1 MGKEVYNHGCSPT
14 CIIHCSN
21 TLYKPDQTEATS
33 CIEYESAWSLGA
45 NLGVDNLD
53 DIGTMNQLCNEYG
66 LDTIETG
73 VTLGVAMEAGVIE
86 FGDSKAQFT

>member
-1 MGKEVYNHGCSPT
+1 ML
-14 CIIHCSN
+14 N

-33 CIEYESAWSLGA
+33 CIEYESAWSWAA

-73 VTLGVAMEAGVIE
+73 VT
-86 FGDSKAQFT
+86 